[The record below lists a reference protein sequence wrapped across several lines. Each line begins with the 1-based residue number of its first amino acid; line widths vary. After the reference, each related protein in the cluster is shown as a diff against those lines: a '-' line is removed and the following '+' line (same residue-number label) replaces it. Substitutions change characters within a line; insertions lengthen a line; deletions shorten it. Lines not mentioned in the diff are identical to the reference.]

1 MKELVEIQCKLKAPK
16 NQYNEFGKFKYR
28 NAEDILEAVKPLLLE
43 YNCTLFISDDIVLI
57 GDRFYVKATTFFTN
71 EQGNTISTIAYA
83 REEESKKGMDA
94 SQITGATSSYARK
107 YALNGL
113 FCIDDTKDAD
123 NMDNTENKAPAKQS
137 APKPKPTPAP
147 AVRPTQRAKNSLT
160 MNQVGESLFKWI
172 DKKKIELKQQG
183 KDMAASAIV
192 ATAYDITDA
201 VAEHIDMEYRYH
213 LKKNIGT
220 ITANRES
227 AVQPSLEFDN
237 KNQLT

>member
-28 NAEDILEAVKPLLLE
+28 NAEDILETVKPLLLE

-71 EQGNTISTIAYA
+71 EQGDTISTTAYA

-123 NMDNTENKAPAKQS
+123 SMDNTENKAPAKQS
-137 APKPKPTPAP
+137 TPKPTPAP
-147 AVRPTQRAKNSLT
+147 VPKPTQKARNKLT
-160 MNQVGESLFKWI
+160 MNQVGDSLFAWI
-172 DKKKIELKQQG
+172 DKKKLELKKQG
-183 KDMAASAIV
+183 LDAPASEIV
-192 ATAYDITDA
+192 AKVYDITDA

-213 LKKNIGT
+213 LKKNLGT

-227 AVQPSLEFDN
+227 AIQPSLEFEN